1 MVKNNQPAAS
11 RRTIL
16 GAAALGVAG
25 AAFSALPAH
34 ASETQGTKIRVAT
47 YNIHHAQ
54 GTDDVL
60 DLERIASI
68 VESFGADLVGLQEV
82 DRHWSERSEW
92 VDQPTWLARRLGM
105 RVAYG
110 ANLDLDPLSEGEP
123 RRQYGTAV
131 LSRWPIKWWR
141 NTYLPKFEGHEQR
154 GLLET
159 VVDVHGERVR
169 FACTHLQ
176 HNDNLER
183 EQQAAAILD
192 LLGDRPRRTILVG
205 DLNAVPE
212 APEIKTLTQE
222 LDDAWVE
229 IGDGDGLTHPSEAPT
244 HRIDYVLGTGDLKA
258 VSAKVSSVDP
268 AGSDHLPV
276 VASYVLR

>member
-1 MVKNNQPAAS
+1 VVNNKRSAVS

-16 GAAALGVAG
+16 GAATLGVAG
-25 AAFSALPAH
+25 AAFGNLPAH
-34 ASETQGTKIRVAT
+34 ASGTQGMKIRTAA
-47 YNIHHAQ
+47 YNIHHGQ

-92 VDQPTWLARRLGM
+92 VDQATWLARRLGM

-110 ANLDLDPLSEGEP
+110 ANLDLDPLEPGQP

-131 LSRWPIKWWR
+131 LSRWPIKSWR

-154 GLLET
+154 GLLEA
-159 VVDVHGERVR
+159 VVDVRGERVR

-176 HNDNLER
+176 HNNNLER
-183 EQQAAAILD
+183 EQQAAAIVD

-212 APEIKTLTQE
+212 TPEIKTVTQE
-222 LDDAWVE
+222 LDDSWVE
-229 IGDGDGLTHPSEAPT
+229 AGDGDGFTHPSEAPA
-244 HRIDYVLGTGDLKA
+244 HRIDYVLATGDLKP
-258 VSAKVSSVDP
+258 VSASVSSVQP
-268 AGSDHLPV
+268 VGSDHLPV
-276 VASYVLR
+276 VATYVLR